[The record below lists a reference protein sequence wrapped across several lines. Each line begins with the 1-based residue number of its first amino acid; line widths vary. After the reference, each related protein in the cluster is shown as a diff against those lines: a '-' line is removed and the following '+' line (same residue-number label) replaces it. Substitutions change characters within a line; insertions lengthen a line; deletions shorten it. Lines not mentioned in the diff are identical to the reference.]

1 MAEISYIEQN
11 GQQVNLKD
19 AKGRE
24 LLATKQ
30 NKLTAGKGI
39 SISEDGTI
47 SATGATFFK
56 ELVVKDCV
64 ESGWSGYDY
73 VFDLHLQYAGNPAL
87 VKQQIMNHDC
97 SSYTQS
103 FMDNEYIPSFS
114 ILYNPHKQEVY
125 NTLSSLP
132 DTGESYLIVVAL
144 YGEVTEATANDSGID
159 YTKYN
164 VGDKYFFSEKYNGS
178 SHSNNNSLS
187 EASFALVNTAQYSG
201 SEREVYLY
209 SESSNSD
216 YYWNTVEASS
226 VIKIIA
232 MISAGINIDD
242 FCWKG

>member
-30 NKLTAGKGI
+30 NKLTAGRGI
-39 SISEDGTI
+39 SISENGTI
-47 SATGATFFK
+47 SASGSTLFK

-73 VFDLHLQYAGNPAL
+73 VFDIHLQYAGNPAL

-97 SSYTQS
+97 ASYTQS

-114 ILYNPHKQEVY
+114 IFCTSHKQEVY
-125 NTLSSLP
+125 EALSSLP
-132 DTGESYLIVVAL
+132 DTGENYLIVVGL
-144 YGEVTEATANDSGID
+144 YGEVTEATKDNSASD
-159 YTKYN
+159 YTNYK
-164 VGDKYFFSEKYNGS
+164 VGDKYFFNRKYGGNGNPNNDPCSETC
-178 SHSNNNSLS
+178 
-187 EASFALVNTAQYSG
+187 FALVNTSRDNG
-201 SEREVYLY
+201 DEKGVYLY

-216 YYWNTVEASS
+216 YYWNLVDASS
-226 VIKIIA
+226 VLKIIA
-232 MISAGINIDD
+232 IISAGLNVDD
-242 FCWKG
+242 FCWLG

>member
-1 MAEISYIEQN
+1 MTEISYIVQN

-39 SISEDGTI
+39 SIAEDGTI

-64 ESGWSGYDY
+64 ESDWSGCDY

-87 VKQQIMNHDC
+87 VKQQIMNHEC

-103 FMDNEYIPSFS
+103 FMDNVYIPSFS
-114 ILYNPHKQEVY
+114 ILDNNPHKQEVY

-144 YGEVTEATANDSGID
+144 YGEVTESTANSSGTTIE
-159 YTKYN
+159 YN
-164 VGDKYFFSEKYNGS
+164 VGDKHFFCDKYNGS
-178 SHSNNNSLS
+178 SHSNSNYLS
-187 EASFALVNTAQYSG
+187 EASFALVNTAPYSG
-201 SEREVYLY
+201 GEKEVYLY
-209 SESSNSD
+209 SESSNSEC
-216 YYWNTVEASS
+216 YWNAVEASS
-226 VIKIIA
+226 VLKIIA

>member
-87 VKQQIMNHDC
+87 VKQQIMNHEC

-125 NTLSSLP
+125 DTLSSLP

-144 YGEVTEATANDSGID
+144 YGEVTEATKDNSASDHTN
-159 YTKYN
+159 YN

-178 SHSNNNSLS
+178 SHSNSNSLS
-187 EASFALVNTAQYSG
+187 EASFALVNTARYSG

-209 SESSNSD
+209 SESINSD
-216 YYWNTVEASS
+216 YYCNAV
-226 VIKIIA
+226 
-232 MISAGINIDD
+232 
-242 FCWKG
+242 